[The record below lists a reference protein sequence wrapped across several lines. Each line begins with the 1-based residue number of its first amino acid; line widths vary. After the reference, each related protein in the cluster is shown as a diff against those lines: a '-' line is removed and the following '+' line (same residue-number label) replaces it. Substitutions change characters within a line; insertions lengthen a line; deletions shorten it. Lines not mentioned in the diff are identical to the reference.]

1 MDARGQARRLPG
13 RVVLWYRYATDYS
26 DTFLRIAE
34 AVRALPVAMA
44 LPAHLTQAITAHGVL
59 LDGEAIVFRPDR
71 HSDFCGAENEQ
82 GRGSGVLR
90 RP

>member
-1 MDARGQARRLPG
+1 MRSSTTATGPRRTLVPL
-13 RVVLWYRYATDYS
+13 RHRLQRHL
-26 DTFLRIAE
+26 LRIAE

-82 GRGSGVLR
+82 GRRSGVLR
-90 RP
+90 RL